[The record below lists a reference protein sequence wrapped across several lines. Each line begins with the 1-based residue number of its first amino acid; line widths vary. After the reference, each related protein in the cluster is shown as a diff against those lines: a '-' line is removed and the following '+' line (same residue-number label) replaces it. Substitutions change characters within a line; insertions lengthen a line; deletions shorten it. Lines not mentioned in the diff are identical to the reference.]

1 VNNAAALMKQF
12 LVDRPGQFFCNRCLN
27 GEAGTT
33 TAAQVTNLT
42 RPLRGVKP
50 FRSGTISCS
59 RCNDYRE
66 CIAYQN

>member
-1 VNNAAALMKQF
+1 MKQF

-33 TAAQVTNLT
+33 TAAQVTSLT

-50 FRSGTISCS
+50 FRSGQVSCS

-66 CIAYQN
+66 CIAYYN